1 MIVLVCLAPPLA
13 FPQPQESVV
22 GQMKE
27 RLSKTGVF
35 FRADTPCA
43 LRNSS
48 DGSLPIFVEIIN
60 GVEQEAH
67 TTGSSVS
74 SYVKRAPL
82 QLQGVNVFV
91 KPTGARHQFTAEPL
105 LLGTSKDFSFDA
117 RTGGQPLA
125 IQDRFKT
132 TLEIPREAIQ
142 SFLASHFLGGP
153 FASADFWVSIRATGL
168 AGPGLLSSREA

>member
-1 MIVLVCLAPPLA
+1 
-13 FPQPQESVV
+13 
-22 GQMKE
+22 MKE

-43 LRNSS
+43 LRNFS

-91 KPTGARHQFTAEPL
+91 KPTGARHQFTVEPL
-105 LLGTSKDFSFDA
+105 LLGTSKDLSFDA
-117 RTGGQPLA
+117 RAAANPWRFQTDSRRPSRFPATRFSLFLPATSWEDLLPQP
-125 IQDRFKT
+125 ISGF
-132 TLEIPREAIQ
+132 
-142 SFLASHFLGGP
+142 P
-153 FASADFWVSIRATGL
+153 FAPRIGRTKTSIFA
-168 AGPGLLSSREA
+168 